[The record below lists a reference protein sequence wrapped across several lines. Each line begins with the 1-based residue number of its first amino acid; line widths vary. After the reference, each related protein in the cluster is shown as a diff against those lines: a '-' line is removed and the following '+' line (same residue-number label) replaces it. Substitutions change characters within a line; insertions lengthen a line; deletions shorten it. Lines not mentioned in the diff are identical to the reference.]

1 MSFNSRSMGKETYKL
16 GLATFPSEEASETED
31 SLLEVRSACEALWS
45 EEKGGEER
53 TLNLNEYFPKGPKF

>member
-1 MSFNSRSMGKETYKL
+1 MGRKPTRL

-45 EEKGGEER
+45 EEKAGGKER